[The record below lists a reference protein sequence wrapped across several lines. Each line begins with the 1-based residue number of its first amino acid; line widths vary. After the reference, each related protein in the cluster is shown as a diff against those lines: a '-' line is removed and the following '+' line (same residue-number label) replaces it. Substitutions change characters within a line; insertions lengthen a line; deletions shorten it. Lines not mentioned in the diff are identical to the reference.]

1 MDTLILKGL
10 PVSLNIKKK
19 LSKKINELKEKDIIP
34 FLAVILVGN
43 NPASEIYVK
52 SKQNTFIKNNCK
64 SKIFNFKKDILEV
77 DLIKFIKELN
87 NNKNIHGI
95 LIQLPLP
102 KHLNEQSILKKVSPN
117 KDVDGFNPF
126 NLGYLLGGA
135 PKFIPCT
142 PYGCLKILEY
152 YNIDVQSKH
161 VVIIGRSNIVGKPLM
176 ALLSQKFD
184 IGNATVTICHT
195 GTKNIT
201 YFSKQAD
208 ILIVAIGKANYL
220 TKDMVKKGVH
230 IIDVGINRIK
240 DNSQKGYSIVGDV
253 DYINMLGKAQ
263 SITPVPGGVG
273 PMTVTMLLYN
283 TVQAARESL
292 K

>member
-1 MDTLILKGL
+1 
-10 PVSLNIKKK
+10 
-19 LSKKINELKEKDIIP
+19 
-34 FLAVILVGN
+34 
-43 NPASEIYVK
+43 
-52 SKQNTFIKNNCK
+52 
-64 SKIFNFKKDILEV
+64 
-77 DLIKFIKELN
+77 
-87 NNKNIHGI
+87 
-95 LIQLPLP
+95 
-102 KHLNEQSILKKVSPN
+102 
-117 KDVDGFNPF
+117 
-126 NLGYLLGGA
+126 
-135 PKFIPCT
+135 
-142 PYGCLKILEY
+142 
-152 YNIDVQSKH
+152 
-161 VVIIGRSNIVGKPLM
+161 M

-195 GTKNIT
+195 GTKNIS